1 MLERG
6 RTAPRRVVL
15 SAPSWAPTAWGTFP
29 CVAASPTATGDENL
43 SRDISRSMV
52 ALFKEYVGRGP
63 SHAHSYIHDDLVVVV
78 MRDTMI
84 TAEHTLAE
92 EGEQDLVR
100 GLRRVFEAK
109 FRDDANA
116 IVERLTGRQVEAF
129 LSDHNVEE
137 DVMIEAFVLHQARN
151 RR

>member
-1 MLERG
+1 
-6 RTAPRRVVL
+6 
-15 SAPSWAPTAWGTFP
+15 
-29 CVAASPTATGDENL
+29 VAASPTATGDENL

-84 TAEHTLAE
+84 TAEHTLAD
-92 EGEQDLVR
+92 EGEEDLVR

-116 IVERLTGRQVEAF
+116 MVERLTGRQVEAF
-129 LSDHNVEE
+129 LSDHDVEE
-137 DVMIEAFVLHQARN
+137 DVMIEAFVLRAPAE
-151 RR
+151 